1 MPAAVPDT
9 DEVSE
14 GNFVADFTTPD
25 GSEEAFSQ
33 RGSWGPGPS
42 ASIEA
47 GVLSIIIARD
57 ESGVDVTDL
66 IERGA
71 FPICIPLRDRSETS
85 GQANYVDGGFVTND
99 GATGNLTILARE
111 GDHIVGRFEAIME
124 NTQGGELSFS
134 SCAFRIPQR

>member
-1 MPAAVPDT
+1 MLLAAVALLSTACGPDGEEFCGLPAAVPDT

-66 IERGA
+66 IER
-71 FPICIPLRDRSETS
+71 
-85 GQANYVDGGFVTND
+85 
-99 GATGNLTILARE
+99 
-111 GDHIVGRFEAIME
+111 
-124 NTQGGELSFS
+124 
-134 SCAFRIPQR
+134 